1 MITYDNAV
9 FSKSLKMVHDI
20 VDIQKNLRQIANVLD
35 FLNYEILLIEPLKEK
50 FLNKIN
56 FFLKLTNIL
65 EVLEKV

>member
-9 FSKSLKMVHDI
+9 FSKSLKTVHDI

-56 FFLKLTNIL
+56 FFSQTY
-65 EVLEKV
+65 